1 MGLADFVA
9 GGFPLP
15 QSSVRM
21 PAIYDGMGD
30 FVCGGFPLPQTPV
43 RYIASADGSLP
54 KAPDLVTADLAPIP
68 SYDTPDCGGGMGCG
82 CGGTCGGCG
91 MGALTGDTIIPQAS
105 LPSFLQGDA
114 LITGFPTLY
123 LVAGGF
129 LAAFFFMNTK
139 KGRR

>member
-1 MGLADFVA
+1 MRLGDFVA

-15 QSSVRM
+15 AS
-21 PAIYDGMGD
+21 PIYDGMGD
-30 FVCGGFPLPQTPV
+30 FVCGGFPLPQNPV
-43 RYIASADGSLP
+43 YFQPSITGSLP
-54 KAPDLVTADLAPIP
+54 KTPDLTSADLAPIP
-68 SYDTPDCGGGMGCG
+68 SYDSPCGSGMGCG
-82 CGGTCGGCG
+82 CGGSCGGGCG

-123 LVAGGF
+123 LAAGVI
-129 LAAFFFMNTK
+129 LAGLFFMNSK